1 MGDVP
6 QRMQFS
12 ERIGWL
18 IQRNTRFGGAGV
30 VHRLK
35 VEEIG
40 ADLGM
45 LKIAAYERFLALQGS
60 LWDVYTGSRAFSMA
74 TSAETNRLEPD
85 RRWLTINDVTVLGL

>member
-60 LWDVYTGSRAFSMA
+60 LWEVYTGSRAFSMA

>member
-1 MGDVP
+1 MGYVP

-18 IQRNTRFGGAGV
+18 IQQNTRFGGTGV
-30 VHRLK
+30 VQRWK

-45 LKIAAYERFLALQGS
+45 SKIAACERFLALQGS
-60 LWDVYTGSRAFSMA
+60 LWDVYTGSRAFSMS
-74 TSAETNRLEPD
+74 TSTETNRLEPA
-85 RRWLTINDVTVLGL
+85 RRWLAINDVTVLGL

>member
-45 LKIAAYERFLALQGS
+45 SKIAACERFLALQGS

-74 TSAETNRLEPD
+74 TSTETNRLEPA
-85 RRWLTINDVTVLGL
+85 RRWLAINDVTVLGH

>member
-18 IQRNTRFGGAGV
+18 IQRNTRTGGAGV

-45 LKIAAYERFLALQGS
+45 SKIAAYERFSPYRAVCGT
-60 LWDVYTGSRAFSMA
+60 YTPVAGPLVWPHPPKR
-74 TSAETNRLEPD
+74 
-85 RRWLTINDVTVLGL
+85 TVWSPIGGG

>member
-1 MGDVP
+1 
-6 QRMQFS
+6 MQFS

-18 IQRNTRFGGAGV
+18 IHRNTRFGGAGV